1 MPGNQGSASIVT
13 HRKMSMLPLGRLEG
27 HQAMLSVLGTSLV
40 SYDRGLTVLVGFE
53 VRNLDALMSTAF
65 EASKVSRQHLALSA
79 RED

>member
-1 MPGNQGSASIVT
+1 
-13 HRKMSMLPLGRLEG
+13 MLPLGRREG

-65 EASKVSRQHLALSA
+65 EASKVSRQQLALSA
-79 RED
+79 REG